1 MISVEGYD
9 QFDGLHWETGSLRNV
24 LAHHGLRAPHT
35 GEPFTEAMLL
45 GLTGG
50 AGVMY
55 FTFEYEGFAPHV
67 ALGTRYPFDAVENV
81 VKRLR
86 LPAAV
91 RQTKSQKKSVDSLL
105 SALVV
110 GEVAIV
116 WADMFTLS
124 YNALPSSPFPAMMPI
139 VVYAYDIDSEMV
151 RIADR
156 AKVPLLATSGEL
168 AEARARQANYKNK
181 MMSFE
186 FEDASTFPI
195 KNFAGAVED
204 AIRACVSLYV
214 DAPPRGPVNNFGLA
228 ALERWGNLVANEKS
242 RKGWPQVFAEPE
254 HLYEALK
261 SVYMAI
267 EHRGSGGHAARPLYA
282 DFLLEAA
289 EVLDRPTLEQAA
301 DHFRA
306 AGEAWHKLALS
317 ALPDSVEPFR
327 ETRELIDRSQT
338 LFREHG
344 NHAWREMRE
353 IADRLEALK
362 ADISRSFPL
371 DAAGRTTLLG
381 SLCECI
387 GEVYRAEAEAVRA
400 LEEAIA

>member
-9 QFDGLHWETGSLRNV
+9 QFSGLHWETGSLRNV

-45 GLTGG
+45 GLSGG
-50 AGVMY
+50 VGVMY
-55 FTFEYEGFAPHV
+55 FSFEYEGFAPHV

-81 VKRLR
+81 VKRLK
-86 LPAAV
+86 LPVAV
-91 RQTKSQKKSVDSLL
+91 KQTKSQKKSVDSLL

-110 GEVAIV
+110 GEAAIV

-139 VVYAYDIDSEMV
+139 VVFAYDIDHELV

-156 AKVPLLATSGEL
+156 AAVPLQATSGEL
-168 AEARARQANYKNK
+168 AEARARQSNLKNK

-186 FEDASTFPI
+186 FDNGGTFNI
-195 KNFAGAVED
+195 KSFPRAVED
-204 AIRACVSLYV
+204 AIRTCISLYLE
-214 DAPPRGPVNNFGLA
+214 APPRGPVNNFGLA
-228 ALERWGNLVANEKS
+228 ALEKWAGLVANEKS
-242 RKGWPQVFAEPE
+242 RKGWPQVFAQPE

-261 SVYMAI
+261 SIYTAV

-282 DFLLEAA
+282 DFLLEAVAVLEKPALEPAA
-289 EVLDRPTLEQAA
+289 EQ
-301 DHFRA
+301 FRA
-306 AGEAWHKLALS
+306 AGEMWHALAMT
-317 ALPDSVEPFR
+317 ALPDTVDAFR
-327 ETRELIDRSQT
+327 ETRELIDRSQA

-344 NHAWREMRE
+344 NHAWREMRD
-353 IADRLEALK
+353 IADRLETLK
-362 ADISRSFPL
+362 ADVSRSFPL
-371 DAAGRTTLLG
+371 DEAGRSALLG
-381 SLCECI
+381 HLCECI
-387 GEVYRAEAEAVRA
+387 GEVHRVEAEAVRT